1 MRVRL
6 AFGWALG
13 VLTLGRA
20 TLLACTCIWAGP
32 FLIVSPQQDLIVRG
46 KVLSYAGHG
55 MDVEVYET
63 LKGETKAAK
72 VRVWG
77 DSGMLCRSAVASFP
91 LGTEW
96 IFAVTNNMH
105 TAEGGYEI
113 SACGEF
119 AIKVAKETVS
129 GRLSSGDMTKP
140 GPVETMS
147 LEELRKRLRR
157 SAR

>member
-32 FLIVSPQQDLIVRG
+32 FLIVGPQQDLIVRG

-63 LKGETKAAK
+63 LKGETKAAR

-77 DSGMLCRSAVASFP
+77 DSGMSCHSAVTSFP

-96 IFAVTNNMH
+96 IFAVSSNTNK
-105 TAEGGYEI
+105 AGSGYEI

-119 AIKVAKETVS
+119 AMKVAKNTVS
-129 GRLSSGDMTKP
+129 GRFSGEPTKP